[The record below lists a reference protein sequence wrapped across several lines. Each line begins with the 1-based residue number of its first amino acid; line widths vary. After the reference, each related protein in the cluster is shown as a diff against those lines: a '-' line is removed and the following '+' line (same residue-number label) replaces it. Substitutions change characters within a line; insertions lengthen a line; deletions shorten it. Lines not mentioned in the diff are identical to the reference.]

1 MTALSADKSVP
12 RYGND
17 AVPDDMKLGVAA
29 STTIYRGALVMRNM
43 SGYAVPA
50 SSTGDFDF
58 ACRILGVAREKVVG
72 TTAGAK
78 KVSIERG
85 VFGFVNSSST
95 AAVTDA
101 HVGEPCYAVD
111 DQTVAATDGAG
122 AYPYAG
128 RVIRI
133 EDSVVYVE
141 VGTTNEPG
149 VEDVRLIAGA
159 NYSSAGQG
167 LFVELNTAHG
177 VTTCNAAGETVFGV
191 LLNAPASGAVAIVR
205 RRGRCKVIAGGSI
218 TAPALVAT
226 TSAGKSKTAVSAT
239 ADASGASATAA
250 ISGSRIAGWSR
261 TDGSSDALH
270 AIVLEPMG
278 SIGATA
284 A

>member
-1 MTALSADKSVP
+1 MTALSADKQVS
-12 RYGND
+12 RYGSD
-17 AVPDDMKLGVAA
+17 AVPDDMKIGVAA
-29 STTIYRGALVMRNM
+29 STTIYRGALVMRNLT
-43 SGYAVPA
+43 GYAVPV
-50 SSTGDFDF
+50 SSSGNFDF
-58 ACRILGVAREKVVG
+58 ACRVLGVAREKVVG

-85 VFGFVNSSST
+85 VFGFVNSATT
-95 AAVTDA
+95 AAVTDS

-133 EDSVVYVE
+133 EDSIVFVE
-141 VGTTNEPG
+141 VGTTSEPG
-149 VEDVRLIAGA
+149 VEDLRLVAGA
-159 NYSSAGQG
+159 DYSTTGQG
-167 LFVELNTAHG
+167 LFVELNTANG
-177 VTTCNAAGETVFGV
+177 VTTCNAAGEMVFGV

-205 RRGRCKVIAGGSI
+205 RRGRCKVVASASI

-226 TSAGKSKTAVSAT
+226 TNAGKSKTAVSAT

-261 TDGSSDALH
+261 TDGATDTLH

-278 SIGATA
+278 SVGATA

>member
-1 MTALSADKSVP
+1 MTALSADRAVS
-12 RYGND
+12 RAGSD
-17 AVPDDMKLGVAA
+17 AVPDDMSLGVAA
-29 STTIYRGALVMRNM
+29 STTIYKGSLVMRNM

-50 SSTGDFDF
+50 SSSGDFDF
-58 ACRILGVAREKVVG
+58 ACRVLGVAAAKVVG

-78 KVSIERG
+78 KVQIKRG

-101 HVGEPCYAVD
+101 HAGEPCYAVD
-111 DQTVAATDGAG
+111 DQTVAATDGNG

-133 EDSVVYVE
+133 ENSLVFVE

-149 VEDVRLIAGA
+149 IEDLRLIAGA
-159 NYSSAGQG
+159 DYSTTGQG
-167 LFVELNTAHG
+167 LFVELNTANG
-177 VTTCNAAGETVFGV
+177 VTTCNAAGELVFGV

-205 RRGRCKVIAGGSI
+205 RRGRCKVKASTTI

-226 TSAGKSKTAVSAT
+226 TNAGKSKTAVSAT

-261 TDGSSDALH
+261 TDGATDALH

-278 SIGATA
+278 SVGATA